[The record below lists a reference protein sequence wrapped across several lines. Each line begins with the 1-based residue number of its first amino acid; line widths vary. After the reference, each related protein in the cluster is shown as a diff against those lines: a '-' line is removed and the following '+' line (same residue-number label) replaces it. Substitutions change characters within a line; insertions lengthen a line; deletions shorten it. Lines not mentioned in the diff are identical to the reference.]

1 MLSEVRDPMSKVI
14 DQKDGVA
21 VIAELPGVLNERIG
35 LRTTARR
42 VSISVDTAAQK
53 YGKDIDLPEP
63 VEAPTAK
70 ATYRNG
76 VLAVRQRKVT

>member
-1 MLSEVRDPMSKVI
+1 MLSEVRDPISKVI
-14 DQKDGVA
+14 NQKDGIA
-21 VIAELPGVLNERIG
+21 VIAEPPGVSKEGIG

-70 ATYRNG
+70 AAYRNG
-76 VLAVRQRKVT
+76 VLEVRQRKVT

>member
-21 VIAELPGVLNERIG
+21 VIAEPPGVLKERIG
-35 LRTTARR
+35 LRTTACR
-42 VSISVDTAAQK
+42 VSIRVYKATRK

-63 VEAPTAK
+63 VEAPSVK

-76 VLAVRQRKVT
+76 VLAVRLRKVT